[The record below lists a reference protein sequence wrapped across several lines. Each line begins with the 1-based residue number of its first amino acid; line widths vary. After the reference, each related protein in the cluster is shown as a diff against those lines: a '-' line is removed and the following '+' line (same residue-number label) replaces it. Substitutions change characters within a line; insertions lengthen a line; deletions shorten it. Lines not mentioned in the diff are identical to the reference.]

1 MASSVTTAPS
11 ESSVV
16 EDYLKR
22 VRSVA
27 PTITA
32 ASDRIESDRRLP
44 QDLLSALHGAELF
57 RMLLPKPFGGGE
69 VHPACFHQVISE
81 VAQYD
86 ASTAW
91 CLGQGNG
98 CAMTAAYLDPEVSDE
113 IWGRDP
119 KAVLAWGPGKATIA
133 DEGDAWRV
141 NASCAFASGMRHATW
156 LGAHCHEA
164 EADGTVRQ
172 DEDGKPI
179 WRTAL
184 MRSDVPE
191 IKDIWD
197 TIGLRGTAS
206 DAYEVKDLSVD
217 KRFTLH
223 REKAYERRYEA
234 ALYLFPATALYSIG
248 FSGVAIGIARS
259 MLEAFK
265 ELAGEK
271 TPRRLPGVL
280 RDNGIVQMEVGVCE
294 ARLTAARAYILS
306 EIDEIWSTVK
316 ATGQLTVPQ
325 RMRIRLMTTHGI
337 HEAKAVG
344 DAVYDLAGAT
354 AIFTSSIFERKFRDL
369 HTVTQQVQGR
379 KMNIQSVGSFLLGNA
394 PDMSVI

>member
-1 MASSVTTAPS
+1 MASTVTTAPS
-11 ESSVV
+11 EASVV

-22 VRSVA
+22 VRGLA
-27 PTITA
+27 PAITA
-32 ASDRIESDRRLP
+32 ASERIEKDRRLP
-44 QDLLSALHGAELF
+44 PDLLEALHDAELF

-81 VAQYD
+81 IAQYD

-98 CAMTAAYLDPEVSDE
+98 CAMTAAYLDPDVSDE

-119 KAVLAWGPGKATIA
+119 SAVLAWGPGKATIA
-133 DEGDAWRV
+133 EEGDVWRV

-164 EADGTVRQ
+164 EADGTVRA
-172 DEDGKPI
+172 DADGKPI

-184 MRSDVPE
+184 FPSDIPE
-191 IKDIWD
+191 VKDIWNVV
-197 TIGLRGTAS
+197 GLRGTAS
-206 DAYEVKDLSVD
+206 DAYDVKDLVVD
-217 KRFTLH
+217 KRYTLH
-223 REKAYERRYEA
+223 REKDYERRYKA
-234 ALYLFPATALYSIG
+234 PLYLFPATSLYSIG

-259 MLEAFK
+259 MLESFK

-280 RDNGIVQMEVGVCE
+280 RDNGIVQMEVGVSE

-306 EIDEIWSTVK
+306 ELDDIWSTVK

-394 PDMSVI
+394 PDMAVI

>member
-1 MASSVTTAPS
+1 MASTVTTAPS
-11 ESSVV
+11 EASVV

-22 VRSVA
+22 VRGLA
-27 PTITA
+27 PAITA
-32 ASDRIESDRRLP
+32 ASEHIEKDRRLP
-44 QDLLSALHGAELF
+44 PDLLEALHEAELF

-98 CAMTAAYLDPEVSDE
+98 CAMTAAYLDPDVSEE

-119 KAVLAWGPGKATIA
+119 RAVLAWGPGKATIA
-133 DEGDAWRV
+133 DEGDVWRV

-156 LGAHCHEA
+156 LGAHCHET
-164 EADGTVRQ
+164 EADGTVRK
-172 DEDGKPI
+172 DADGKPI

-184 MRSDVPE
+184 FRSDIPAV
-191 IKDIWD
+191 KDIWNVV
-197 TIGLRGTAS
+197 GLRGTAS
-206 DAYEVKDLSVD
+206 DAYDVKDLEVD
-217 KRFTLH
+217 KRYTLH
-223 REKAYERRYEA
+223 REKDYERRYKSH
-234 ALYLFPATALYSIG
+234 LYLFPATSLYSIG

-259 MLEAFK
+259 MLESFK

-280 RDNGIVQMEVGVCE
+280 GDNGIVQMEVGVGE

-306 EIDEIWSTVK
+306 ELDDIWSTVK
-316 ATGQLTVPQ
+316 ETGQLTVPQ

>member
-1 MASSVTTAPS
+1 MTSSVTTAPS
-11 ESSVV
+11 EASVV
-16 EDYLKR
+16 DDYLKR
-22 VRSVA
+22 VRGLA
-27 PTITA
+27 PAITA
-32 ASDRIESDRRLP
+32 ASERIEKDRRLP
-44 QDLLSALHGAELF
+44 PDLLSALHEAELF

-119 KAVLAWGPGKATIA
+119 SAVLAWGPGKATIA
-133 DEGDAWRV
+133 DEGETWRV

-156 LGAHCHEA
+156 LGAHCHET
-164 EADGTVRQ
+164 EADGTVRK
-172 DEDGKPI
+172 DESGNPV

-191 IKDIWD
+191 IKDIWN

-206 DAYEVKDLSVD
+206 DAYEIKDVVVD
-217 KRFTLH
+217 RQFTLH
-223 REKAYERRYEA
+223 REKAYERRYQA
-234 ALYLFPATALYSIG
+234 PLYLFPATALYSIG

-259 MLEAFK
+259 MLESFK

-316 ATGQLTVPQ
+316 ATNQLTVPQ

-354 AIFTSSIFERKFRDL
+354 AIFASSIFERKFRDL

>member
-1 MASSVTTAPS
+1 MALRLSTAPA
-11 ESSVV
+11 EKTAV
-16 EDYLKR
+16 EDYLSR
-22 VRSVA
+22 VRSIA
-27 PTITA
+27 PVIA
-32 ASDRIESDRRLP
+32 ASSDRIESDRRLP
-44 QDLLSALHGAELF
+44 PELLDALHGAGMF
-57 RMLLPKPFGGGE
+57 RLLLPKPFGGGE
-69 VHPACFHQVISE
+69 VDPGCFHQVISE

-98 CAMTAAYLDPEVSDE
+98 CAMTAAYLEPEVANE

-119 KAVLAWGPGKATIA
+119 RAVLAWGPGKAQIVE
-133 DEGDAWRV
+133 EGDTYRV
-141 NASCAFASGMRHATW
+141 NGSWAFASGMRHATW
-156 LGAHCHEA
+156 LGAHSIEHDA
-164 EADGTVRQ
+164 KGNQ
-172 DEDGKPI
+172 LKDENGKPI

-184 MRSDVPE
+184 FPSDVPAK
-191 IKDIWD
+191 KDIWNV
-197 TIGLRGTAS
+197 IGLRGTAS
-206 DAYEVKDLSVD
+206 DGYEVKDLVVD
-217 KRFTLH
+217 RRYTLH
-223 REKAYERRYEA
+223 RDDPETRRHETP
-234 ALYLFPATALYSIG
+234 LYQFPATALYSIG
-248 FSGVAIGIARS
+248 FSGTAIGIARS
-259 MLEAFK
+259 MLESFK

-280 RDNGIVQMEVGVCE
+280 RDNGVVQMEVGIAE

-306 EIDEIWSTVK
+306 EIDDIWSAVL

-354 AIFTSSIFERKFRDL
+354 AIFASNVFERRFRDL
-369 HTVTQQVQGR
+369 HTVRQQVQGR

>member
-1 MASSVTTAPS
+1 MASTVTTAPS
-11 ESSVV
+11 EESVV

-22 VRSVA
+22 VRSLA
-27 PTITA
+27 PAITA
-32 ASDRIESDRRLP
+32 ASERIEADKRLP
-44 QDLLSALHGAELF
+44 PDLLAALHEAELF

-69 VHPACFHQVISE
+69 VHPACFHQVMSE

-113 IWGRDP
+113 IWGKDP
-119 KAVLAWGPGKATIA
+119 SAVLAWGPGKATIA
-133 DEGDAWRV
+133 EEGDTWRV

-164 EADGTVRQ
+164 DADGTVRKNA
-172 DEDGKPI
+172 DGKPI

-184 MRSDVPE
+184 FRSDIPA
-191 IKDIWD
+191 ITDIWNVV
-197 TIGLRGTAS
+197 GLRGTAS
-206 DAYEVKDLSVD
+206 DAYEVKDLVVD
-217 KRFTLH
+217 KRYTLH
-223 REKAYERRYEA
+223 RDVDYERRYEA
-234 ALYLFPATALYSIG
+234 PLYLFPATSLYSIG

-271 TPRRLPGVL
+271 TPRRLPGKL
-280 RDNGIVQMEVGVCE
+280 RDNGVVQMEVGVGE
-294 ARLTAARAYILS
+294 ARLKAARAYILS
-306 EIDEIWSTVK
+306 ELDDIWSTVK

-325 RMRIRLMTTHGI
+325 RMRIRLMTTYGI